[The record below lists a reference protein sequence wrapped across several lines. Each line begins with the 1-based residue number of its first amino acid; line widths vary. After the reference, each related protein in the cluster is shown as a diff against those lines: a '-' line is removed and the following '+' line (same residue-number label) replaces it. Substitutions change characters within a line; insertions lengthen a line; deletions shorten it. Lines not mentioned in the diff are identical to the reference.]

1 MTGRLPFD
9 PKRMSVP
16 PSTATGSNRAEGD
29 RPLSVSELA
38 ARIESVVREGLPQ
51 TIRVVGEVSGT
62 VQRTHWYFNAKDQNA
77 VIACVMFASAARKGR
92 IEPEN
97 GRAYILTGRVEYY
110 AKGGR
115 VSLIVDRLEPVG
127 EGALDLAFRKL
138 CEELKSLGWLDPARK
153 RRLPTFPRRI
163 AVVTSAG
170 GAALQDVLDTMSR
183 RCPAVGVIVVD
194 VRVQGDRAAEEVSR
208 AIRAISKGHA
218 RLGVDAI
225 IVTRGGGSKEDLW
238 SFNEREVAEA
248 IVGSTIP
255 VVAAIGHETD
265 TTIAELVADERAA
278 TPTQAAMRLTPDRR
292 ELSRQVGAAA
302 SRLALSTGRVIR
314 HERYRLSALAR
325 QPFFREPGWLVARA
339 KAQVREAGAALASGL
354 SMRVGRARRSVDGL
368 ALRLERVAPGVSMA
382 RGVASVSGAA
392 VRLRGIVARMVR
404 ESDLRLISAE
414 RQLESVGPRS
424 VLGRGFSWTRTA
436 DGRLVRSVGD
446 VARGDTLRTQV
457 IDGQITSVVGDR
469 QDVSRG
475 DLRGRIA
482 TAPIVRART
491 RLNDP
496 SQLGLFPG
504 AGGG

>member
-1 MTGRLPFD
+1 MNVTPVSGQGAVRP
-9 PKRMSVP
+9 
-16 PSTATGSNRAEGD
+16 EGD

-38 ARIESVVREGLPQ
+38 ARIESVVRQGLPQ
-51 TIRVVGEVSGT
+51 TIRVIGELSGA
-62 VQRTHWYFNAKDQNA
+62 VQRTHWYFNAKDPNA

-97 GRAYILTGRVEYY
+97 GRAYVLTGRIEYY
-110 AKGGR
+110 AKGGK

-138 CEELKSLGWLDPARK
+138 CDELRALGWLDPERK
-153 RRLPTFPRRI
+153 RRLPAFPRRV

-183 RCPAVGVIVVD
+183 RCPAVGVLVAD
-194 VRVQGDRAAEEVSR
+194 VRVQGDRAAEEVSC
-208 AIRAISKGHA
+208 AIRAFGKGHA
-218 RLGVDAI
+218 RLGIDAI

-238 SFNEREVAEA
+238 SFNERVVAEA
-248 IVGSTIP
+248 IVGSPVP

-302 SRLALSTGRVIR
+302 SRLSLSTSRIIR
-314 HERYRLSALAR
+314 HDRQRLAGAAR
-325 QPFFREPGWLVARA
+325 HPFFRDPEWVLARA
-339 KAQVREAGAALASGL
+339 RSQVREASSSLASGL
-354 SMRVGRARRSVDGL
+354 ARRVAQSRRTVEVL
-368 ALRLERVAPGVSMA
+368 ALRLERVAPGISIA
-382 RGVASVSGAA
+382 RGAASLSGAT
-392 VRLRGIVARMVR
+392 VRLRGLLARIVR
-404 ESDLRLISAE
+404 ESDLRLLAAE

-446 VARGDTLRTQV
+446 VSKGDMLRTQV
-457 IDGQITSVVGDR
+457 MDGQIASVVGE
-469 QDVSRG
+469 RG
-475 DLRGRIA
+475 VGDGDDLRERIA
-482 TAPIVRART
+482 LAPKVRGRS